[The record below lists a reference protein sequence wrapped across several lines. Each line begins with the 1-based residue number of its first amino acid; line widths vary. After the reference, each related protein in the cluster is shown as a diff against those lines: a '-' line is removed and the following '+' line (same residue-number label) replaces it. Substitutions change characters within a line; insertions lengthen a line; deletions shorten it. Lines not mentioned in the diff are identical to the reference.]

1 MSTIKFFTFA
11 LLLFSI
17 STMFIS
23 CGDDDDE
30 QEFFQDLDED
40 GFGNP
45 DVSMIAT
52 SQPEGFVENSED
64 INDNNAE
71 ITPESVWGGPNISF
85 TKDDGADW
93 TLAENQDRITDNV
106 WITRANNQG
115 IFNISIEEGYTDLSS
130 PSDTEW
136 AIGTTANVLSGS
148 FVNWEE
154 SSGSSP
160 RDLIGQ
166 NVVLHLI
173 SDNIF
178 IDLSF
183 TSWASGGS
191 GGQGGFS
198 YDRSTPD

>member
-1 MSTIKFFTFA
+1 MSTIKFFTFI

-17 STMFIS
+17 STTFTS

-30 QEFFQDLDED
+30 QEFFQDLDGD
-40 GFGNP
+40 GFGDP
-45 DVSMIAT
+45 DVSMMAT
-52 SQPEGFVENSED
+52 SQPGGFVENSDD

-71 ITPESVWGGPNISF
+71 ITPESVWEGPNISF
-85 TKDDGADW
+85 TKADGADW
-93 TLAENQDRITDNV
+93 TSAENQDRITDNV
-106 WITRANNQG
+106 WITSADNQG
-115 IFNISIEEGYTDLSS
+115 IFNIATEEEYTDLSS
-130 PSDTEW
+130 PAGTQW
-136 AIGTTANVLSGS
+136 ARGTTADVLPGS
-148 FVNWEE
+148 FVSWEE
-154 SSGSSP
+154 SSSSSP
-160 RDLIGQ
+160 RDLLGQ

-183 TSWASGGS
+183 TSWASGGQ